1 MSLTAEWNDRIE
13 TWRRNLNAWLYEPIG
28 TMPVSGFCTMDRLSQ
43 SDARK
48 QKFRPMKEGTPW
60 GVQWEYGWFKG
71 SITLPKTAQGRHI
84 VFHDPR
90 TVESIIYLNGILA
103 GSTNHGHP
111 YPTLALK
118 GRAGQSFELLME
130 LYAGHGA
137 HPPDGPLPKTPTPT
151 LQPGVPQRHVPKF
164 TYGIWHEE
172 AYQLH
177 IDLETLVRLR
187 KHLNP
192 TSLQIVRI
200 DAALKAFT
208 SVVDFEAAPEEV
220 RASFTRA
227 RKLFAPLFKAKN
239 GTNAPDFFCFGHGH
253 LDTAWLWPLAE
264 CERKVARTISEQL
277 NLIDMYPGY
286 KFLMSQ
292 PAQHEMIKQLYPEL
306 YRRMKVAVKK
316 GGIIADG
323 GMWVEAD
330 TNVPS
335 GESLIRQFMYG
346 KRHFK
351 DEYGV
356 DSRLLWLPD
365 VFGYSAALPQIMK
378 GCGIDYFTTA
388 KIFWNYHGEEV
399 FPYHNFIW
407 EGLDGT
413 EIVAHI
419 HEHYNS
425 FTDPLELA
433 PRWPERKQK
442 DNISTRLYPFGWGD
456 GGGGPAR
463 DHLEH
468 LTRARDMEGLPKC
481 RIAPPVAFFEDLI
494 ERGEHNVNRY
504 VGELYYTCHRGTYTS
519 QARTKLGNRRSE
531 IALREAE
538 LWSAVAS
545 HVARFKTPVK
555 QLEAAWKTL
564 LLNQFHDILPGS
576 SIERV
581 YIEAEAQLKGVIN
594 DATTV
599 ARKAMAALG
608 KNESNVITVFNSL
621 GWKRTELV
629 ALPAGMKH
637 PALASGQG
645 LPIQTLGNTRLVEV
659 LCRPCGVTSI
669 RSAAPT
675 TAPVADPRQVKA
687 SSTRMENE
695 LLQITLNDQGV
706 ITRILDKETG
716 FLLSSGLC
724 NELKMFKDVP
734 SAFDAWDIDSQYVL
748 DPVKLDEKAAIR
760 VLTQGPLFAV
770 VEIKRRLANSTM
782 IQEIWLRRDS
792 RRIDFKTRID
802 WREKHRLLKVGFAT
816 DIHAREGLHEVQ
828 FGHFPR
834 PTHQSTQYDKERY
847 EVSAHKWSALVESN
861 RGVAVLNDCKY
872 GVNILGKSINLTLLR
887 SPASPDANA
896 DQGLQIF
903 TYSFFAWNGNFTD
916 SGLVHE
922 AYNLNV
928 PTTLAEGFA
937 GDESFLSIDS
947 GSIIIDTV
955 KQAEDDTSALIV
967 RMYESS
973 RTATA
978 ADLTTLLPIANA
990 DLVDM
995 LEGNPHPI
1003 KHRANKVTLVF
1014 KPFEV
1019 KTLRL
1024 TFKR

>member
-1 MSLTAEWNDRIE
+1 MSLTVEWNDRIE
-13 TWRRNLNAWLYEPIG
+13 TWRRTLNAWLYEPIG
-28 TMPVSGFCTMDRLSQ
+28 EMSVGGFCTMERLSQ
-43 SDARK
+43 AEARK
-48 QKFRPMKEGTPW
+48 QRFRPLKPGTPW

-71 SITLPKTAQGRHI
+71 NITLPKSAVGRHI
-84 VFHDPR
+84 VFHDPKII
-90 TVESIIYLNGILA
+90 ESIIYLNGTLA
-103 GSTNHGHP
+103 GSTNWCHA
-111 YPTLALK
+111 YPTLTLK

-130 LYAGHGA
+130 LYAGHGS
-137 HPPDGPLPKTPTPT
+137 HPADGPLPKTPAPS
-151 LQPGVPQRHVPKF
+151 LKPGVTQREVPRF

-187 KHLNP
+187 RHLNP

-200 DAALKAFT
+200 DAALKEFT
-208 SVVDFEAAPEEV
+208 SIVDFEAPTEDV

-264 CERKVARTISEQL
+264 CERKVARTVSEQL
-277 NLIDMYPGY
+277 NLIDMYPSY

-292 PAQHEMIKQLYPEL
+292 PVQHQMIKQLYPEL
-306 YRRMKVAVKK
+306 YRRMKAAVKQ

-346 KRHFK
+346 KRFFK

-388 KIFWNYHGEEV
+388 KLFWNYHSEEV

-425 FTDPLELA
+425 FMDPLELA

-442 DNISTRLYPFGWGD
+442 DNISTRLYPFGCGD

-468 LTRARDMEGLPKC
+468 FNRSRDMEGLPKC
-481 RIAPPVAFFEDLI
+481 RISPPVAFFEDLI
-494 ERGEHNVNRY
+494 ARGEHNVNRY
-504 VGELYYTCHRGTYTS
+504 VGELYYSCHRGTYTS

-531 IALREAE
+531 FALRDAE
-538 LWSAVAS
+538 LWSAVAA
-545 HVARFKTPVK
+545 HVTRFKTPVK
-555 QLEAAWKTL
+555 TLEAAWKIL

-581 YIEAEAQLKGVIN
+581 YIEAEAQLKGVIA
-594 DATTV
+594 DATAVTHN
-599 ARKAMAALG
+599 AQAALSKKATG
-608 KNESNVITVFNSL
+608 VISVFNSL
-621 GWKRTELV
+621 GWSRTELLP
-629 ALPAGMKH
+629 LPAAIKR
-637 PALASGQG
+637 PALADGQP
-645 LPIQTLGNTRLVEV
+645 LPVQSFGTTRLAEV
-659 LCRPCGVTSI
+659 PCRSCGVTSI
-669 RSAAPT
+669 RNGTADKSAHVHQHHV
-675 TAPVADPRQVKA
+675 TA
-687 SSTRMENE
+687 STTRMENE
-695 LLQITLNDQGV
+695 LIQITLNAQGA

-724 NELKMFKDVP
+724 NEFKLFKDLP

-748 DPVKLDEKAAIR
+748 DPVKLDGKATIR
-760 VLTQGPLFAV
+760 VLAQGPLFAV
-770 VEIKRRLANSTM
+770 VEVKRRLANSSLT
-782 IQEIWLRRDS
+782 QEIWLRRDS

-816 DIHAREGLHEVQ
+816 DIHSREGLHEIQ
-828 FGHFPR
+828 FGYFPR
-834 PTHQSTQYDKERY
+834 PTHQSTPSDKERY
-847 EVSAHKWSALVESN
+847 EVSAHKWSALAEAN
-861 RGVAVLNDCKY
+861 RGAAVLNDCKY
-872 GVNILGKSINLTLLR
+872 GVNILGKTINLTLLR
-887 SPASPDANA
+887 APVSPDANA
-896 DQGLQIF
+896 DQGLHEF
-903 TYSFFAWNGNFTD
+903 TYSFYAWNGNLTE

-922 AYNLNV
+922 GYNLNV
-928 PTTLAEGFA
+928 PVTVSEGFA
-937 GDESFLSIDS
+937 GDASFLAIDS
-947 GSIIIDTV
+947 DSVIIDTV
-955 KQAEDDTSALIV
+955 KQAEDGSSDLIV
-967 RMYESS
+967 RLYESS

-978 ADLTTLLPIANA
+978 ADVATLLPIAKA
-990 DLVDM
+990 ELVDM
-995 LEGNPHPI
+995 LEGNPRPI
-1003 KHRANKVTLVF
+1003 KHHKYSVALIF

-1024 TFKR
+1024 RLK